1 MYSKSPDIDQQF
13 SNAGEVLSKL
23 LGGITEEIN
32 YPKKLASSIQMTSS
46 AEPFLT
52 FYYPIK
58 NLQVIKDIGLLKKSP
73 MYATKLQQP
82 SLSLKL
88 SPRSGI

>member
-1 MYSKSPDIDQQF
+1 MNGENITGDVNQKLDQDSREMYSKSPDIDQQF
-13 SNAGEVLSKL
+13 SNAGEAPSKL
-23 LGGITEEIN
+23 FGGITEEIN

-58 NLQVIKDIGLLKKSP
+58 NL
-73 MYATKLQQP
+73 
-82 SLSLKL
+82 
-88 SPRSGI
+88 